1 MSALAGDSVSPPLR
15 VPGGRGS
22 LCATVIYKDQGT
34 LGGTRGDPGNPEMV
48 SVQGQ
53 RQRWAREAPG
63 AGRSGLCWTSLP
75 TVKSGACRPAFPG
88 ALLRPRSPSA
98 NWQPTPPP
106 PPPDPAVLPGPCA
119 QRRRPRARSL
129 SGQLCA
135 CSPASPGMCARREG
149 HHSAALT
156 RPLGLFVKAAVECGV
171 SSFSFQ
177 TRGAPFLAR
186 FSNIW
191 EAGSQHHRP
200 ATPVAWDGQE
210 VHKRAVSFMRSQ
222 RQIPVFESQHHFQ

>member
-53 RQRWAREAPG
+53 PQRWAREAPG

-106 PPPDPAVLPGPCA
+106 PAPRPRCLARSLCSATSAPGPQPLWAALRLQPRISRNVRLQGGSSQRSPDSASGFVCESSCGMRCLQFLLPDPGCPFSREVFKYLGSRVSTPSPCH
-119 QRRRPRARSL
+119 PSSLGRARS
-129 SGQLCA
+129 
-135 CSPASPGMCARREG
+135 P
-149 HHSAALT
+149 
-156 RPLGLFVKAAVECGV
+156 
-171 SSFSFQ
+171 
-177 TRGAPFLAR
+177 
-186 FSNIW
+186 
-191 EAGSQHHRP
+191 
-200 ATPVAWDGQE
+200 
-210 VHKRAVSFMRSQ
+210 
-222 RQIPVFESQHHFQ
+222 